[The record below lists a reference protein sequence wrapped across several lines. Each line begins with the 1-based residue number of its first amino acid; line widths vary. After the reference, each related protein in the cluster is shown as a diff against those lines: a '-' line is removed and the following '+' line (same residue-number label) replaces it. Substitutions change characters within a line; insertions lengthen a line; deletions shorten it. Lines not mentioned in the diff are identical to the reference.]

1 MKFNSKNLLIFLAVI
16 AFIALAS
23 FAVSSKKP
31 ILNNSGN
38 EVSTPSSEVGEEES
52 TGTETNEN
60 QINLEITSPKDG
72 VVVTKSPVLV
82 TGTTLKAADV
92 FVNDAETKADVNGEF
107 KVSIPLEEGENEIF
121 VVVNDSGGNYAEGS
135 VKITF
140 NTE

>member
-1 MKFNSKNLLIFLAVI
+1 MKFNSRYFLIFVVLIVFVVLA
-16 AFIALAS
+16 F
-23 FAVSSKKP
+23 FAVTSKKP
-31 ILNNSGN
+31 LVNNSGSK
-38 EVSTPSSEVGEEES
+38 VSTPSSEVGEEES